1 MGVGVAALVLASILT
16 VLIGIRTLMIVRI
29 LVEDLVE

>member
-16 VLIGIRTLMIVRI
+16 VLIGIRTLLIVRI